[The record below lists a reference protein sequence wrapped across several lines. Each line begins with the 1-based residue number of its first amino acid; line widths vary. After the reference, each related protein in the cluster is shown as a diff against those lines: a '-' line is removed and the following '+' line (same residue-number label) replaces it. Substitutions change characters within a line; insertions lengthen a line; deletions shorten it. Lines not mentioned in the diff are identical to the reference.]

1 MRSTKAQLLEV
12 PVEQKVFSGVVA
24 RTTRLERQTS
34 QQHLDV
40 RAGLLDCTV
49 EEVVVTGLLLLFLTH
64 FYIPILDPVQSSLFA
79 ATSQDQTMLGECINL
94 GIWTIAGSLM
104 IRRYRLM
111 FVGWHRLLWAVAL
124 PIFTLL
130 SAFWSQDAG
139 ITLRKSA
146 FLLLTTAFA
155 IYFARQFT
163 MERQMQLI
171 CAAAGTAAA
180 LSILF
185 ALLLPA
191 YGIDHDVH
199 EGVWLGIFTQKNVCA
214 REMLFLLASVLPF
227 KPKTKA
233 WRLARRMTLLT
244 VIAVVIGTQSKTA
257 LLIMTIVCATFP
269 AIRLLRR
276 VDRGLLLAGTLAA
289 FVVAGVSV
297 IFAASAMPHLIALLG
312 RDSTMTGRTDIWKA
326 VLEAIFKHPLLGYG
340 FAAFW
345 LSLRGESANIIVTL
359 RWAVPAAH
367 NGFLDVWLQT
377 GAVGL
382 FLFLGGFFLAVCR
395 AIKEIHQPSY
405 ARAAWPFAILLLT
418 LVYNL
423 DESSLLQPNDFL
435 WMLYVTT
442 LVNLAPSSC
451 ASGIVRPPRGEPI
464 ASGLLA
470 V

>member
-1 MRSTKAQLLEV
+1 MRSISLR
-12 PVEQKVFSGVVA
+12 P
-24 RTTRLERQTS
+24 
-34 QQHLDV
+34 
-40 RAGLLDCTV
+40 AGLLDCSV
-49 EEVVVTGLLLLFLTH
+49 EEVVVVGLLLLFLTH

-79 ATSQDQTMLGECINL
+79 ASSGDQTWLGECINL
-94 GIWTIAGSLM
+94 AIWTVAGTLM
-104 IRRYRLM
+104 VRRYRLLL
-111 FVGWHRLLWAVAL
+111 VSWHRLLWALAL
-124 PIFTLL
+124 PLLAVL
-130 SAFWSQDAG
+130 SAFWSQDAA

-146 FLLLTTAFA
+146 FLLLTTAFG
-155 IYFARQFT
+155 IYFARGFM

-171 CAAAGTAAA
+171 CAAGGIAAM

-199 EGVWLGIFTQKNVCA
+199 QGVWLGIFTQKNVCA

-227 KPKTKA
+227 EPKTKA
-233 WRLARRMTLLT
+233 WRVARRVALVTI
-244 VIAVVIGTQSKTA
+244 VAVVIGTQSKTA
-257 LLIMTIVCATFP
+257 LLIMGLICFIFP

-276 VDRGLLLAGTLAA
+276 LDRGLLLAGALGVCALAGGA
-289 FVVAGVSV
+289 VV
-297 IFAASAMPHLIALLG
+297 FAASAMPRFIDLLG

-326 VLEAIFKHPLLGYG
+326 VLQAIFKHPLLGYG

-345 LSLRGESANIIVTL
+345 LSLRGESANIILAL

-367 NGFLDVWLQT
+367 NGFLDIWLQT
-377 GAVGL
+377 GAIGL
-382 FLFLGGFFLAVCR
+382 FLFAAGFLFACR
-395 AIKEIHQPSY
+395 TAADGLRHKSY

-435 WMLYVTT
+435 WVIYVTT
-442 LVNLAPSSC
+442 LVNLSQPFTANAVDQRAHAATNSRH
-451 ASGIVRPPRGEPI
+451 V
-464 ASGLLA
+464 LA